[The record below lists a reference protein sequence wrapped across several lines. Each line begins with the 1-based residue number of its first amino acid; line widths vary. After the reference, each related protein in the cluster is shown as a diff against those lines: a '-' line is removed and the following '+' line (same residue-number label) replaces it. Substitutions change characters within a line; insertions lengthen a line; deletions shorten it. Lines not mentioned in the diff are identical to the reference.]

1 MTSSPVRLDLPRW
14 LTVWQRSLPSRLPDD
29 RAAMRVALEACR
41 RNIEAQTG
49 GPFGAVVAAAATGA
63 WLAVGVNLVVR
74 NRASVLHAEIVA
86 LTLAQQRLD
95 RDRLA
100 APGGVVLYTTT
111 EPCAMCLGAIPWSG
125 VTRLVCAARDADA
138 RAIGFDEGDKPRAWI
153 AGLRRR
159 GIDVTRGLL
168 RDEAAALLARYRKA
182 GGEIYGRRAR

>member
-1 MTSSPVRLDLPRW
+1 VDLPRW
-14 LTVWQRSLPSRLPDD
+14 LTAWQRSLPARLPDD

-41 RNIEAQTG
+41 RNIDAGSG
-49 GPFGAVVAAAATGA
+49 GPFGAVVCAAATGA

-74 NRASVLHAEIVA
+74 NRASVLHAEVVA

-95 RDRLA
+95 RDCLA

-138 RAIGFDEGDKPRAWI
+138 RGIGFDEGDKPRAWI

-159 GIDVTRGLL
+159 GIDVTRSLM
-168 RDEAAALLARYRKA
+168 RDEAVALLEHYRQV
-182 GGEIYGRRAR
+182 GGEIYGRRSH